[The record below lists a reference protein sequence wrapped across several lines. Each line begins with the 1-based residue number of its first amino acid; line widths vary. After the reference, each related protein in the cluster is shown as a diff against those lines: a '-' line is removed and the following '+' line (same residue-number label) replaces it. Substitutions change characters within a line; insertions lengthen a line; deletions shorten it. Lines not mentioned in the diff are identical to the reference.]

1 MTHRHH
7 DQVIDSLDERFTNQ
21 AVLRVLDTR
30 HQGSDLSQR
39 APDVVRSSAVGRPAS
54 TICYNLDEEV
64 QGHQPT
70 KSQSCDRDLLSVQGA
85 FECDVIARRLS
96 QGDIPLRLNEDDD
109 VNFLLG
115 RASRHDAQMIRVTEV
130 APPHSS
136 IREAD
141 DNGTGTGFVAWQLP
155 LDMFSSKKRSG
166 AEVKQRYPRRLRSYY
181 QAQNDL
187 ISAYE
192 ALSLSGGKDVEIELP
207 RALYKKAAFLS
218 KITLLVNFLL
228 LLAKI
233 VASVLSGS
241 MSIISSL
248 VDSAL
253 DLISGVVMWWAARAM
268 QHRDPY
274 AYPQG
279 RTKLGPV
286 AVIILSVVM
295 ALCSLQLIRESIE
308 KTVHL
313 SRHESRLPVVDY
325 ITAAI
330 AGSTVITKA
339 ILWIVCRKLPSPVVQ
354 ALAQDHRND
363 VLSNIVALAC
373 GYFGSSNFYNIT
385 PGYYGFAYVD
395 PAGALLISFYIIFNW
410 WCTGSEQIKM
420 LTGHTARPDFL
431 SKLTWLCVNHHA
443 QIRHIDTVRA
453 FHFGSDFLV
462 EVDIVLP
469 GDMVLKEA
477 HDIGESLQHRLES
490 LPEVERAFV
499 HLDYEFT
506 HDPRSEH
513 KIV

>member
-1 MTHRHH
+1 M
-7 DQVIDSLDERFTNQ
+7 
-21 AVLRVLDTR
+21 
-30 HQGSDLSQR
+30 
-39 APDVVRSSAVGRPAS
+39 
-54 TICYNLDEEV
+54 
-64 QGHQPT
+64 
-70 KSQSCDRDLLSVQGA
+70 
-85 FECDVIARRLS
+85 
-96 QGDIPLRLNEDDD
+96 
-109 VNFLLG
+109 
-115 RASRHDAQMIRVTEV
+115 
-130 APPHSS
+130 
-136 IREAD
+136 
-141 DNGTGTGFVAWQLP
+141 
-155 LDMFSSKKRSG
+155 
-166 AEVKQRYPRRLRSYY
+166 
-181 QAQNDL
+181 
-187 ISAYE
+187 
-192 ALSLSGGKDVEIELP
+192 
-207 RALYKKAAFLS
+207 
-218 KITLLVNFLL
+218 TLLINFLL
-228 LLAKI
+228 LLAKT

-241 MSIISSL
+241 ISIISSL

-268 QHRDPY
+268 QRRDPY
-274 AYPQG
+274 TYPQG

-313 SRHESRLPVVDY
+313 TSRDSSLPVVDY
-325 ITAAI
+325 VTGAI
-330 AGSTVITKA
+330 AGSTVVVKA
-339 ILWIVCRKLPSPVVQ
+339 VLWIVCRNVPSSVVK

-363 VLSNIVALAC
+363 VLSNTVALLC
-373 GYFGSSNFYNIT
+373 GFLGSSNFYNLT

-395 PAGALLISFYIIFNW
+395 PGGALAISVYIIYNW
-410 WCTGSEQIKM
+410 WQTGSEQIKR

-431 SKLTWLCVNHHA
+431 SKLIWVSVNHHA

-469 GDMVLKEA
+469 GDMALREA